1 MESLQILKEHLEK
14 VRMDADFSVFI
25 NTLNDNNVAYYVY
38 FVATGN
44 ITFVKKNED
53 FVPLKSSRYLLK
65 ISSAVSARKT
75 RIAAERHFSG
85 EATYE
90 IYCRDLANAGV
101 FRWIVDLSTNV
112 RSYYSVTNEL
122 LHTESL
128 L

>member
-1 MESLQILKEHLEK
+1 MESLSLLREHLEK
-14 VRMDADFSVFI
+14 VRMDADFSAFI
-25 NTLNDNNVAYYVY
+25 STLNDNNIAYYVY

-65 ISSAVSARKT
+65 INPAVSARDA
-75 RIAAERHFSG
+75 RIAAKRHFYG
-85 EATYE
+85 ETTYE
-90 IYCRDLANAGV
+90 IYCGELANAGV

-112 RSYYSVTNEL
+112 RSYYSVTNRL